1 MNEFAYSDIL
11 ANLLRGA
18 LWTVLLSAVSF
29 LGGAL
34 LGLLLLAV
42 RTSPSV
48 LAQRCM
54 AVFIALVQGAPL
66 LMLMFL
72 AFFGLAL
79 FGWDVPAWLAASG
92 AMVLWSGAYFAEI
105 WRGCVESISR
115 GQWESSAT
123 LAMNYFQQM
132 RHVILPQAVRIAVPP
147 TVGFCVQ
154 IVKGTALTSVIGFVE
169 LSKSSSM
176 IANATLEPLP
186 VFASAALIYFVIC
199 LLLSTLSRYLE
210 RIIDVA
216 HRH

>member
-1 MNEFAYSDIL
+1 MSDFAYTDIL

-18 LWTVLLSAVSF
+18 LWTVAMSILSFV
-29 LGGAL
+29 GGAL
-34 LGLLLLAV
+34 LGLLVLAV
-42 RTSPSV
+42 RVSPSIIARRCTAV
-48 LAQRCM
+48 L
-54 AVFIALVQGAPL
+54 IALVQGVPL

-92 AMVLWSGAYFAEI
+92 ALVLWSGAYFADI
-105 WRGCVESISR
+105 WRGCVESIPR

-123 LAMNYFQQM
+123 LAMNYAQQM
-132 RHVILPQAVRIAVPP
+132 RHVILPQAIRIAVPP

-154 IVKGTALTSVIGFVE
+154 IVKGTSLTSVIGFVE

-199 LLLSTLSRYLE
+199 FLLSTFSRYLE
-210 RIIDVA
+210 RTLDVA